1 MTTATYKA
9 NRLHLDKRNSL
20 AFDGKHGYAVLWAGS
35 NGELESALDECA
47 DSMVT
52 VCFRTYSDD
61 TAKQDIATYTRRLA
75 KLSPRY
81 TFGGFQKAVING
93 FVQANSYIGILNR
106 VM

>member
-1 MTTATYKA
+1 MTTYKA

-35 NGELESALDECA
+35 NGELEAALDSCG

-52 VCFRTYSDD
+52 VCFRTYSEE

-81 TFGGFQKAVING
+81 SFCGFKQAVING
-93 FVQANSYIGILNR
+93 HVQATSYVGILNK